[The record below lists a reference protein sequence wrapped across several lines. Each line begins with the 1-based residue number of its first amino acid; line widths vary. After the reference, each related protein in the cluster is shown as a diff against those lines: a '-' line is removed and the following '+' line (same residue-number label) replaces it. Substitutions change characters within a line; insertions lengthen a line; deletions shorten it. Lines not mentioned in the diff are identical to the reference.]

1 MAEDDTAVVQ
11 ELRLMREQQWSMH
24 RALVERID
32 QTNARLDQTNACL
45 DQTNACLGQ
54 TNEKLGSMD
63 QRLER
68 VEGRL
73 ERVEGRLERVEARVE
88 SLAETTAEGFAQV
101 VEHGNRLQSA
111 FERFVELSLEDR
123 RRLLPEIDQIKARLA
138 ALERKVH

>member
-1 MAEDDTAVVQ
+1 MAEDETTVVQ
-11 ELRLMREQQWSMH
+11 ELRLMREQQWTMH

-32 QTNARLDQTNACL
+32 QTNARL

-73 ERVEGRLERVEARVE
+73 EGIDGRLERVEGRVE
-88 SLAETTAEGFAQV
+88 SLAEATAEGFAQV
-101 VEHGNRLQSA
+101 VEHGNRWQSA
-111 FERFVELSLEDR
+111 VERFVELSLEER

>member
-1 MAEDDTAVVQ
+1 MAEDETTVVQ
-11 ELRLMREQQWSMH
+11 ELRLMREQQWTMH

-32 QTNARLDQTNACL
+32 QTNARLDQTN
-45 DQTNACLGQ
+45 D
-54 TNEKLGSMD
+54 KLGSMD

-73 ERVEGRLERVEARVE
+73 EGIDGRLERVEGRLERVEGRVE
-88 SLAETTAEGFAQV
+88 SLAEGFAQV

-111 FERFVELSLEDR
+111 FERFVELRLEER
-123 RRLLPEIDQIKARLA
+123 RRLLPEIDQIKARLT

>member
-1 MAEDDTAVVQ
+1 MVEDETTVVQ
-11 ELRLMREQQWSMH
+11 ELRLMREQQWTMH

-32 QTNARLDQTNACL
+32 QTNARLDQTN
-45 DQTNACLGQ
+45 D
-54 TNEKLGSMD
+54 KLGSMD

-73 ERVEGRLERVEARVE
+73 EGIDGRLERVEGRLERVEGRVE
-88 SLAETTAEGFAQV
+88 SLAEATAEGFAQV

-111 FERFVELSLEDR
+111 FERLVELSLEER
-123 RRLLPEIDQIKARLA
+123 RRLLPEIDQIKARLT

>member
-1 MAEDDTAVVQ
+1 MVEDETTVVQ
-11 ELRLMREQQWSMH
+11 ELRLMREQQWTMH

-32 QTNARLDQTNACL
+32 QTNARLDQTN
-45 DQTNACLGQ
+45 D
-54 TNEKLGSMD
+54 KLGSMD

-73 ERVEGRLERVEARVE
+73 EGIDGRLERVEGRVE
-88 SLAETTAEGFAQV
+88 SLAEATAEGFAQV

-111 FERFVELSLEDR
+111 FERFVELSLEER

>member
-1 MAEDDTAVVQ
+1 
-11 ELRLMREQQWSMH
+11 
-24 RALVERID
+24 
-32 QTNARLDQTNACL
+32 
-45 DQTNACLGQ
+45 
-54 TNEKLGSMD
+54 
-63 QRLER
+63 
-68 VEGRL
+68 
-73 ERVEGRLERVEARVE
+73 VEGRLERVEARVE

>member
-1 MAEDDTAVVQ
+1 MAEDDSAVVQ

-45 DQTNACLGQ
+45 GQ
-54 TNEKLGSMD
+54 TNETLGSMD